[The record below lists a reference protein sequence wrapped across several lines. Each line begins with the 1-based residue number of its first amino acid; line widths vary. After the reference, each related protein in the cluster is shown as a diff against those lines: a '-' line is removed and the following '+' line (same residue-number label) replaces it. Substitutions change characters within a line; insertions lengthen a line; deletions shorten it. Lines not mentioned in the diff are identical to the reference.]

1 MNYYIC
7 SFIYNSPIWYLRRSD
22 EKTAEKALK
31 QFRSNNHNIQK
42 ELSELKLQLGKRFV
56 SKSCFNCFNGNTTS
70 RPVSAPQLRPTCGPD
85 TQLCKPFLTLNV
97 LFVLMLFSGKFAI
110 EMYAVDIFKQTQDS
124 VNENTA
130 TVILGKGVD
139 IYYLSWPY
147 LRLLARCGPPARLTA
162 VSAHCEIFPKEG
174 GSDHICRCDGSVSAG
189 SR

>member
-1 MNYYIC
+1 MSRRLEEDPSPNYYIC

-42 ELSELKLQLGKRFV
+42 ELSELKLQVGKRFV
-56 SKSCFNCFNGNTTS
+56 SKSCSNCFNGNTTS
-70 RPVSAPQLRPTCGPD
+70 RPVSEPQLRPTCGPD

-124 VNENTA
+124 VDENTA

-139 IYYLSWPY
+139 IRAANKLSAKFSQSQRRPI
-147 LRLLARCGPPARLTA
+147 LGP
-162 VSAHCEIFPKEG
+162 FPG
-174 GSDHICRCDGSVSAG
+174 
-189 SR
+189 